1 MQYQRCISVIIYPW
15 PWYMYVCM
23 ILNPDAWCMMHG
35 MVHAS
40 MMRNFLVTEGP
51 TEKVILGDA
60 YIHDACM
67 HDAYIYAP
75 WSLCICQWCINV
87 WCIHPWS
94 LRLDYAACVCDA
106 YIHDAAILSWKDGR
120 TNQRWSWHACVWCMY
135 SWCGIFVMHV
145 QTSTLMHTYIMHVC
159 IMHIHMLL
167 DHVCTMHIHMLL
179 DNDAYVQ
186 FECAWIICLNPASFL
201 HLDYSPRIP
210 YQDKRVL

>member
-1 MQYQRCISVIIYPW
+1 MQMCPWCMCPWCMCPWCMYP
-15 PWYMYVCM
+15 
-23 ILNPDAWCMMHG
+23 WCMMRG

-40 MMRNFLVTEGP
+40 MMRNFSVMEGP
-51 TEKVILGDA
+51 TEKVILGGA

-106 YIHDAAILSWKDGR
+106 YIHDAAILSRKDGR

-135 SWCGIFVMHV
+135 SWCCIFVMHV
-145 QTSTLMHTYIMHVC
+145 QTSNLMHIWVIFRC
-159 IMHIHMLL
+159 SRKLSL
-167 DHVCTMHIHMLL
+167 VKGR
-179 DNDAYVQ
+179 
-186 FECAWIICLNPASFL
+186 FSKWF
-201 HLDYSPRIP
+201 
-210 YQDKRVL
+210 

>member
-1 MQYQRCISVIIYPW
+1 M
-15 PWYMYVCM
+15 MH
-23 ILNPDAWCMMHG
+23 DAWCMMHEYR

-40 MMRNFLVTEGP
+40 MMRNFSVTEGP

-106 YIHDAAILSWKDGR
+106 YIHDAAILSRKDGR

-145 QTSTLMHTYIMHVC
+145 QTSTLMHIYIMHVC
-159 IMHIHMLL
+159 IMHIHMWSL
-167 DHVCTMHIHMLL
+167 M
-179 DNDAYVQ
+179 
-186 FECAWIICLNPASFL
+186 
-201 HLDYSPRIP
+201 LDYAACIYDAANFVPDQRT
-210 YQDKRVL
+210 RRF